1 MAMLGTAVTTL
12 TRVAIGNYG
21 YTVKINAALLFAY
34 KITGIFASKDAG
46 NTIVPITEET
56 TLATLQGYCNSSGAP
71 LCAFNFTNGEL
82 TIFFRGTG
90 SDSPAWVTATAY
102 AVNDIVKN
110 ATGTLRARCAIAGK
124 SGTPE
129 PTFPSTS
136 GGTVIDGT
144 ITWEYVDVIPRGDAL
159 PYATT
164 TIFVIEG
171 YRNAQNVSSDSD
183 KLDVPDK
190 DINLVALYVRDL
202 AWQGV
207 KNYTPKNILDR
218 IKIEEN
224 RIRLE

>member
-1 MAMLGTAVTTL
+1 MIGTAVNTL
-12 TRVAIGNYG
+12 NRVAIGNYG
-21 YTVKINAALLFAY
+21 YTVKVDAAALLAY

-110 ATGTLRARCAIAGK
+110 AAGTLRARCAIAGK

-136 GGTVIDGT
+136 GGTVTDGT
-144 ITWEYVDVIPRGDAL
+144 ITWEYVDIIPRGDAL

-171 YRNAQNVSSDSD
+171 YRNAQNVSVDGD

-190 DINLVALYVRDL
+190 DINLVVLYVRDL

-218 IKIEEN
+218 IKVEEN